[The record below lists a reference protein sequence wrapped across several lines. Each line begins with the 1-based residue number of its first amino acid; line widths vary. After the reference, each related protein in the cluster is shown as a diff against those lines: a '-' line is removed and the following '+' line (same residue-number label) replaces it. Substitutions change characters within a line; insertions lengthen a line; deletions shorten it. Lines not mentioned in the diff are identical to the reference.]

1 MNGQR
6 STKDKNKEGLCSK
19 SLTQKKSGKKSL
31 IILNFFKSYIMN
43 FSRNQLIELVQANT
57 NVSFFGL
64 SFAQNKKFFD
74 MVDSVS
80 RATMNE
86 IIYSM
91 MVENELHRALSFCHE
106 CEKDEQ
112 GNLTPEGIKIHTMTR
127 EEAVMIIKEFWY
139 YNLNKID

>member
-1 MNGQR
+1 
-6 STKDKNKEGLCSK
+6 
-19 SLTQKKSGKKSL
+19 
-31 IILNFFKSYIMN
+31 MN

-57 NVSFFGL
+57 NVAFFGL
-64 SFAQNKKFFD
+64 TFAQNKKFFD

-86 IIYSM
+86 IVYSF

-106 CEKDEQ
+106 WDRNET
-112 GNLTPEGIKIHTMTR
+112 GNLTPEAEKTYTMTR
-127 EEAVMIIKEFWY
+127 EEAVEIIKEFWY

>member
-1 MNGQR
+1 
-6 STKDKNKEGLCSK
+6 
-19 SLTQKKSGKKSL
+19 
-31 IILNFFKSYIMN
+31 MN

-57 NVSFFGL
+57 NVAFFGL
-64 SFAQNKKFFD
+64 TFAQNKRFFD

-86 IIYSM
+86 IIYLM
-91 MVENELHRALSFCHE
+91 MVENELHRALSFCE
-106 CEKDEQ
+106 EYEIVN
-112 GNLTPEGIKIHTMTR
+112 GELTTEAKKLYTMTR